1 MNADY
6 ASVTDQSGIFAGS
19 GGFDITVGNH
29 TQLNGGVIAS
39 GATSDKNRLDTGTLG
54 WNDIRN
60 KADYSV
66 ESSSA
71 SMSSSGN
78 TASQFMGNMANGM
91 LAGLNNDASAASTT
105 GSAVADGTIVIR
117 DKEKQTQDVAELSR
131 DTDNAHSTLA
141 PIFDAAKE
149 QQRIDE
155 NRAIAQI
162 GSQVADI
169 VRTEGKIAAQEAAKN
184 PDNLAAAKAA
194 LEAEG
199 KTPTG
204 EDIARRAYD
213 TALNDYGTGSD
224 KQKAVQAITA
234 AIQGLTGGDWGS
246 AVAGAAAPYMAE
258 YIKTHTAEG
267 AERIISHA
275 LAGAVV
281 ADMQGGNAAAG
292 AAGAGLSAAGAKY
305 IAEALYPGKDIK
317 NLSEEEKQG
326 VVALAT
332 LASGIAGGVVGGEV
346 SSGIDG
352 AKSGQNEVSNNMFT
366 IVQLQN
372 MMIAN
377 NIAAAGGTESVRSAN
392 QEAALALDKAVTEFG
407 QDAVK
412 QCLSGGSC
420 PMEAAFA
427 LHLIAGMLNS
437 DADSTP
443 NIGKDLTDADKAELG
458 GTGSGTPGGWGPEDE
473 ENARNQQSNISKNN
487 FDDKF
492 KKEDLISSANEPINE
507 QGLSAAARAWEKH
520 AGRSG
525 GTFDPL
531 KGNVTQKNEAATQ
544 FVNEVLNNGN
554 TVRTELSRGGV
565 EYRLPDGK
573 GVRYNSDG
581 SFSGFL
587 DPKR

>member
-6 ASVTDQSGIFAGS
+6 ASVTDQSGIFAGNGS
-19 GGFDITVGNH
+19 FDITVGNH

-39 GATSDKNRLDTGTLG
+39 GATSDKNRLDTGMLG

-91 LAGLNNDASAASTT
+91 LAGLNNDGSAASTT

-317 NLSEEEKQG
+317 DLSEQEKQG

-332 LASGIAGGVVGGEV
+332 LASGIAGGVVGGDV

-352 AKSGQNEVSNNMFT
+352 GKGGKNEVENNALSSLGDVFGSQGGKYFEGAASLEKELLHDPNLTDQEKQT
-366 IVQLQN
+366 IRDQYIKGDLPEDVIKAILE
-372 MMIAN
+372 N
-377 NIAAAGGTESVRSAN
+377 NPGSDTVMALLNAKNPEDY
-392 QEAALALDKAVTEFG
+392 ALALLSSLPAERALALIGKMTKGAQVTGVFNIADRVYAQLNDPRLG
-407 QDAVK
+407 N
-412 QCLSGGSC
+412 LSGK
-420 PMEAAFA
+420 
-427 LHLIAGMLNS
+427 LN
-437 DADSTP
+437 A
-443 NIGKDLTDADKAELG
+443 AELQKL
-458 GTGSGTPGGWGPEDE
+458 
-473 ENARNQQSNISKNN
+473 ANN
-487 FDDKF
+487 
-492 KKEDLISSANEPINE
+492 P
-507 QGLSAAARAWEKH
+507 AAVRVYDA
-520 AGRSG
+520 RSG
-525 GTFDPL
+525 HI
-531 KGNVTQKNEAATQ
+531 NVIQS
-544 FVNEVLNNGN
+544 V
-554 TVRTELSRGGV
+554 
-565 EYRLPDGK
+565 DGK
-573 GVRYNSDG
+573 LLRITVPNNEMKIISVGPIRPNQVKNLIEKG
-581 SFSGFL
+581 SFVPL
-587 DPKR
+587 P

>member
-1 MNADY
+1 
-6 ASVTDQSGIFAGS
+6 
-19 GGFDITVGNH
+19 
-29 TQLNGGVIAS
+29 
-39 GATSDKNRLDTGTLG
+39 
-54 WNDIRN
+54 
-60 KADYSV
+60 
-66 ESSSA
+66 
-71 SMSSSGN
+71 
-78 TASQFMGNMANGM
+78 MGNMANGM
-91 LAGLNNDASAASTT
+91 LAGLNNDGSAASTT

-117 DKEKQTQDVAELSR
+117 DKEKQNQDVADLSR
-131 DTDNAHSTLA
+131 DTDNAHSTLD

-204 EDIARRAYD
+204 EDIAKRAYD

-234 AIQGLTGGDWGS
+234 ALQGLTGGDWSS
-246 AVAGAAAPYMAE
+246 AVAGATAPYMAE

-420 PMEAAFA
+420 PVEAAFA

-458 GTGSGTPGGWGPEDE
+458 GTGSGTPPPPE
-473 ENARNQQSNISKNN
+473 N
-487 FDDKF
+487 
-492 KKEDLISSANEPINE
+492 
-507 QGLSAAARAWEKH
+507 
-520 AGRSG
+520 
-525 GTFDPL
+525 
-531 KGNVTQKNEAATQ
+531 
-544 FVNEVLNNGN
+544 
-554 TVRTELSRGGV
+554 
-565 EYRLPDGK
+565 
-573 GVRYNSDG
+573 
-581 SFSGFL
+581 
-587 DPKR
+587 DPKNSEEKKVEKLNQKQESSVRKIDNLIKNSLKDHDITGSLKDMDGNPIPKPDSPGQNWNHMKEMQDTLNGLRNHANTLKNVNNPEAQAAYGRATEAINKIESAIKGYGI